1 MRLVTRADLDGLTC
15 AVLLREVEKID
26 SVEFAHPKDVQD
38 GKVALTGDDILAN
51 LPYDKRAALWFDHHL
66 SQADHA
72 APGAFKGAYSI
83 APSAAR
89 VIADHYRHPSFAGRY
104 KKLIE
109 ETDRMDAALLDEDDV
124 LEPKGWILLG
134 YTLDPRTGLG
144 AFREYFLHVAE
155 LCKTHEI
162 HDILKDP
169 QVKERVD
176 RVLADE
182 KVFLLHLHEVSK
194 LDGNVV
200 ITDVRG
206 RRDNPSG
213 NRFLIY
219 TIYPEANVSVR
230 VADGKAGEFVSVQVG
245 HSIFNRTCKTNVGEL
260 MAKYGGG
267 GHMGAGTCQPAPEQA
282 DGVIGEIVATL
293 KKNG

>member
-15 AVLLREVEKID
+15 AVLLQEVEKIE

-38 GKVALTGDDILAN
+38 GKVPLTSNDILAN
-51 LPYDKRAALWFDHHL
+51 LPHDDRAGLWFDHHL

-72 APGAFKGAYSI
+72 APGNFKGAYSI

-89 VIADHYRHPSFAGRY
+89 VIAEHYRHPSFERH
-104 KKLIE
+104 KKLLE
-109 ETDRMDAALLDEDDV
+109 ETDRMDAALLKEDDV
-124 LEPKGWILLG
+124 LAPAGWILLG

-144 AFREYFLHVAE
+144 AFRDYFTHVMNMCRTQTIE
-155 LCKTHEI
+155 EI
-162 HDILKDP
+162 LADP

-176 RVLADE
+176 RVLSEE
-182 KVFLLHLHEVSK
+182 KAFLAHLREVSK
-194 LDGNVV
+194 LDKNVV

-206 RRDNPSG
+206 QKNQPTG

-219 TIYPEANVSVR
+219 TLYPAANVSVR
-230 VADGKAGEFVSVQVG
+230 IADGKAGEFISIQVG

-260 MAKYGGG
+260 MHTLGGG
-267 GHMGAGTCQPAPEQA
+267 GHLGAGTCQPKPA
-282 DGVIGEIVATL
+282 DAEKAIGEIIETL